1 MSHIYI
7 SKDVVNPNHV
17 TIDNAYTLFQYTI
30 TKTQSFDYT
39 MKTHITEETL
49 ILADMWPLMFQ
60 ICSSKKYMNFFKRY
74 RPLSW
79 FDRSC
84 LL

>member
-30 TKTQSFDYT
+30 TKTQSFDYS
-39 MKTHITEETL
+39 MKTHITKENSHIGRHVAVNVPNLQFEK
-49 ILADMWPLMFQ
+49 IYAF
-60 ICSSKKYMNFFKRY
+60 
-74 RPLSW
+74 
-79 FDRSC
+79 
-84 LL
+84 